1 MIVTTHGGTPT
12 AEEVGGVLAELD
24 KDGDGAISAAESD
37 MVEWI
42 TKEERER
49 EERELRDT

>member
-24 KDGDGAISAAESD
+24 KDGDGAISAAESH